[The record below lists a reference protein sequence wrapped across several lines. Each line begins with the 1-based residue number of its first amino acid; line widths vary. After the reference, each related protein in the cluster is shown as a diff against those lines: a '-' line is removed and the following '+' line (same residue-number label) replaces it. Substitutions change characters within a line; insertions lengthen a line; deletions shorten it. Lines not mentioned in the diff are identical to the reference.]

1 MTGLTIRTAQL
12 CRFVPARC
20 HCITH
25 TIHSSGPNRS
35 DDYRIGYAVSFI
47 PAHVRP
53 QTEPRTSVLCVRGAD
68 RYGHFVHEERL
79 KTPLS
84 NAARAAH
91 TEAYRRY
98 TAATGIAT

>member
-1 MTGLTIRTAQL
+1 MTAVLDMWLA
-12 CRFVPARC
+12 
-20 HCITH
+20 
-25 TIHSSGPNRS
+25 SSRPMSVRRPNAY
-35 DDYRIGYAVSFI
+35 D
-47 PAHVRP
+47 
-53 QTEPRTSVLCVRGAD
+53 VLWVRGAD
-68 RYGHFVHEERL
+68 RYGDFVHEERL